1 MIESQCEPQLR
12 FALGPSTSELTGF
25 RLAVQMAAMKSRP
38 SARAVF
44 FILACVGVLPAL
56 VISSTQRDT
65 PWQTKGHVEVLASEQ
80 FEGRLTG
87 TMGAQRAAHYIVEAL
102 KKIGAQPLA
111 GRSDFQIPFEFTAGV
126 SDGGSSLSISTTG
139 DQSRRWEEPQSVQAL
154 SFSATAG
161 VTGSVVFAGYG
172 LSVPET
178 DGFSY
183 DSFAT
188 LDVTDKIVLMLRYF
202 PEDADQETRAVLSR
216 HAGLRYKAFAARER
230 GAKAL
235 LVVAVPRSPNA
246 GETIPMSFDA
256 TMSSAGIVAASI
268 SVEVAE
274 AIFEHVADTTLE
286 SAQKAL
292 DTADPHITG
301 FEIPGLEITLDVKVN
316 RESRTGYNVVGYL
329 PPWPV
334 SGASPAKPYV
344 ILGAH
349 YDHLGRGGHG
359 NSLAKKEEAGK
370 IHYGADDN
378 ASGVAAVLVAGA
390 ELAEM
395 PRERG
400 VVLALWS
407 GEEVGL
413 LGSANFV
420 EQEPVRMDQVAAYL
434 NFDMVGRM
442 RDKKLILQ
450 AVGTSE
456 IWPELVEETNGAF
469 GFNLSLISNPYLPT
483 DITSINQ
490 ASVPSLGFF
499 TGSHEDYHRP
509 SDVPLTVNHE
519 DLDRIAQFAARIGE
533 KVANMAEPPDFI
545 RVERAVQ
552 PTGRMT
558 LRIFTG
564 TIPDYTA
571 EVDGLLLSGVIGG
584 GPAERAGLREG
595 DVIVELAGQK
605 IGDIYDYTYALDALK
620 VGEPAKAVFLRDDE
634 RQETTLIPEPRP

>member
-1 MIESQCEPQLR
+1 M
-12 FALGPSTSELTGF
+12 
-25 RLAVQMAAMKSRP
+25 VAMKNRL

-44 FILACVGVLPAL
+44 FILACIGVLPAL

-65 PWQTKGHVEVLASEQ
+65 PWRTKGHVDVLASEQ

-87 TMGAQRAAHYIVEAL
+87 TIGAQRAAHYIVEEL
-102 KKIGAQPLA
+102 TKIGAQPLP
-111 GRSDFQIPFEFTAGV
+111 GRSHFQIPFAFTAGV
-126 SDGGSSLSISTTG
+126 SDGGSSLSISTAG
-139 DQSRRWEEPQSVQAL
+139 GQSRHWEETHSVQAL
-154 SFSATAG
+154 SFSDTAG
-161 VTGSVVFAGYG
+161 VTGSVVFVGYG

-216 HAGLRYKAFAARER
+216 HAALRYKAFAARER

-235 LVVAVPRSPNA
+235 LVVAGPRSPNA
-246 GETIPMSFDA
+246 GEIIPMSFDA
-256 TMSSAGIVAASI
+256 AMSSAGIVGASI
-268 SVEVAE
+268 SGEVAE
-274 AIFEHVADTTLE
+274 VIFEHLAATTLE

-301 FEIPGLEITLDVKVN
+301 FEIPGLEVTLDVKVN

-329 PPWPV
+329 PPWPA

-359 NSLAKKEEAGK
+359 NSLAKKEEAGM

-390 ELAEM
+390 ELAEV

-483 DITSINQ
+483 DITSIDQ
-490 ASVPSLGFF
+490 ASVPSLSFF

-509 SDVPLTVNHE
+509 SDVPTTVNHE
-519 DLDRIAQFAARIGE
+519 DLDRIAQFAARVGE
-533 KVANMAEPPDFI
+533 QLANMAEPPDFI

-552 PTGRMT
+552 PTGRTT

-564 TIPDYTA
+564 TIPDYAT

-584 GPAERAGLREG
+584 GPADRAGLREG

-620 VGEPAKAVFLRDDE
+620 VGEPAKAVFLRDGE
-634 RQETTLIPEPRP
+634 RQETTLIPEARP

>member
-1 MIESQCEPQLR
+1 
-12 FALGPSTSELTGF
+12 
-25 RLAVQMAAMKSRP
+25 MAAMKSRP

>member
-301 FEIPGLEITLDVKVN
+301 FEIPGLKITLDVKVN

-558 LRIFTG
+558 LRVFTG